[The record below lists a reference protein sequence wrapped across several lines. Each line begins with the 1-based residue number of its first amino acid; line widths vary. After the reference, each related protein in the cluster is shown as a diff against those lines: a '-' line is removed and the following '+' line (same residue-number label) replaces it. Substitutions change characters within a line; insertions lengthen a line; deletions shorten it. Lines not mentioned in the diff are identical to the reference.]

1 MSDSGDIL
9 LQVLDEAPDDGGTP
23 HPGEEEASALA
34 VAEYGRGEA
43 READVGGQPSA
54 TMWRILVTPEA
65 RRDLGQRERE
75 IRTLEEAIRAKDP
88 NLMDRVMA
96 RARGRLDVLRYE
108 LDGLRRLIEM
118 PEGFRPQQLSHF
130 PRYDVIL
137 LRRCPAHPDQWL
149 VGAGRSRIM
158 VDRDARAIV
167 LLKVLPGTADRPNK
181 LRKLLDLFRFLPM
194 NIRLI
199 RTVRRARRSD
209 RAR

>member
-1 MSDSGDIL
+1 MLDSSELL
-9 LQVLDEAPDDGGTP
+9 LQVLDEAPDDLDTP
-23 HPGEEEASALA
+23 RPGEEAASALA

-43 READVGGQPSA
+43 RQADVRGQPSA
-54 TMWRILVTPEA
+54 PAWRILITPEA
-65 RRDLGQRERE
+65 GRDLEQRERE

-96 RARGRLDVLRYE
+96 RAPGRLDVRRYE
-108 LDGLRRLIEM
+108 LNGLRRLIDR
-118 PEGFRPQQLSHF
+118 PERFRPQRLSHF

-167 LLKVLPGTADRPNK
+167 LLKVLPGTADRRNK
-181 LRKLLDLFRFLPM
+181 PRKLLDLFRFLPM

-199 RTVRRARRSD
+199 RTIRRALRND
-209 RAR
+209 

>member
-1 MSDSGDIL
+1 VLDSSELL
-9 LQVLDEAPDDGGTP
+9 LQVLDEAPDDLDTP
-23 HPGEEEASALA
+23 RPGEEAASALA

-43 READVGGQPSA
+43 TQADVGGQPSA
-54 TMWRILVTPEA
+54 TAWRILITPEA
-65 RRDLGQRERE
+65 GRDLEQRERE

-96 RARGRLDVLRYE
+96 RAPGRLDVRRYE
-108 LDGLRRLIEM
+108 LNGLRRLIDR
-118 PEGFRPQQLSHF
+118 PERFRPQRLSHF

-167 LLKVLPGTADRPNK
+167 LLKVLPGTADRRNK
-181 LRKLLDLFRFLPM
+181 PRKLLDLFRFLPM

-199 RTVRRARRSD
+199 RTIRRALRND
-209 RAR
+209 